1 MGSRIPSIN
10 SRYIRIL
17 LAAHVSLIFQDAF
30 KPGTWGAM
38 SQPPPTRMRA
48 GWAFS
53 AGCILRLCLFKITQ
67 GNKEWALKMAA
78 PQTKQ
83 HWTYHFTLKT
93 HVFLDFYVTFGGGL
107 VCILCTFCAYY
118 MQTQTSRRFGQWK
131 APTSTL
137 DGWDCKGVDL
147 QVARLNKKNTICN
160 SCSNWK
166 VDGAVP
172 HFWFLVS
179 ASHLFWPFPVSNLW
193 S

>member
-93 HVFLDFYVTFGGGL
+93 HVFLDLYVTFAGGL
-107 VCILCTFCAYY
+107 VYLVYFLCLLYANPNIASLWTVKSANFH
-118 MQTQTSRRFGQWK
+118 FGWMR
-131 APTSTL
+131 
-137 DGWDCKGVDL
+137 L
-147 QVARLNKKNTICN
+147 QKCSLTRSAVKPKKTTR
-160 SCSNWK
+160 
-166 VDGAVP
+166 
-172 HFWFLVS
+172 S
-179 ASHLFWPFPVSNLW
+179 AIHVVIEK
-193 S
+193 